1 MAEQT
6 LTVTPFGQTIQ
17 WQDAHADGHAFANRG
32 GLVLIYVDNTS
43 GSAHTIQHTEQRS
56 CDFGH
61 PTTHEADSCP
71 DGGISRHFRA
81 MNMIRFNDGD
91 GKAHI
96 TFTTTVPGNASL
108 RVAAVDYST
117 L

>member
-6 LTVTPFGQTIQ
+6 MTVTAFGQTLV
-17 WQDAHADGHAFANRG
+17 WHTAHADGHAFANN
-32 GLVLIYVDNTS
+32 GLTLIYCDNQD
-43 GSAHTIQHTEQRS
+43 GVVHTLQHTEQRS

-61 PTTHEADSCP
+61 PTTHEADTNP
-71 DGGISRHFRA
+71 TGGISRHFRA
-81 MNMIRFNDGD
+81 MNTIRFNDGD

-96 TFTTTVPGNASL
+96 TFTTTVPGNANL